1 MRESLY
7 EILEINSIWLTEEQ
21 KEELREDL
29 KNGKSLDGEIFEK
42 LFLWFSRL
50 KLTLTEW
57 SEAKNSVSFRCY
69 LFRLKDARDLLQSVI
84 ILQMRAEL
92 LYIAECN
99 NFESDLHIL
108 TGIVDEKMKRNDIVK
123 KYCDLTK
130 NYTKIRDKRESK
142 GLTRSEN
149 KLEHYFK
156 ILNLDWLNDQQREY
170 LKNMPSKGIREALRD
185 AVVNWFNHLHPAAKE
200 LATDL
205 FKGGCNKLL
214 RIRQEGCGYFGL
226 LDTQKINEL
235 KNYDDLTTYNEINE
249 LINPLREKLEL
260 RKIANDYNQTCREL
274 FGIGEEVETEEKR
287 GVGLRGTRT
296 SGRKRRY
303 LNNNDDEYKKRK
315 IGESL
320 EAIFKIH
327 SSWLTKEQK
336 EELREDLKN
345 GKSLDG
351 EIYEK
356 VFMWYR
362 RLGLS
367 DWSYEMLDFSSG
379 CVALSSESLRNTKQA
394 AEITMIEISLS
405 LIECNNL
412 SGDIKKLE
420 AIVDEKSK
428 RFDIVTKYCDFR
440 KNNTKIRAKRES
452 RGHKSSENKLSKY
465 FKILNLDWLDDKQRE
480 HLKDIKGVRT
490 SEERRDTNGRST
502 KLNSTG

>member
-1 MRESLY
+1 
-7 EILEINSIWLTEEQ
+7 
-21 KEELREDL
+21 
-29 KNGKSLDGEIFEK
+29 
-42 LFLWFSRL
+42 
-50 KLTLTEW
+50 
-57 SEAKNSVSFRCY
+57 
-69 LFRLKDARDLLQSVI
+69 
-84 ILQMRAEL
+84 MRAEL

-274 FGIGEEVETEEKR
+274 FGIGEEEGCGYFGSLDTQKINELKNYDDLTTYNKINELINPLREKLELREIATDYNQTCKELFGIGEEEEWRGGRRKRRSHNKRSNLRVERETEDLVQEVDDDYILSVIDGEVTINKR
-287 GVGLRGTRT
+287 IQRPDGQGAELKDTRT
-296 SGRKRRY
+296 SLEGIPSRKRRH
-303 LNNNDDEYKKRK
+303 LSSNEDEFKKRK
-315 IGESL
+315 MRESL
-320 EAIFKIH
+320 ETILEIH
-327 SSWLTKEQK
+327 SFWLTNRQE

-356 VFMWYR
+356 VYLW
-362 RLGLS
+362 L
-367 DWSYEMLDFSSG
+367 
-379 CVALSSESLRNTKQA
+379 
-394 AEITMIEISLS
+394 LS
-405 LIECNNL
+405 LELTEMKEAASDVFKRCNGFSLEVIE
-412 SGDIKKLE
+412 
-420 AIVDEKSK
+420 
-428 RFDIVTKYCDFR
+428 VTV
-440 KNNTKIRAKRES
+440 
-452 RGHKSSENKLSKY
+452 L
-465 FKILNLDWLDDKQRE
+465 QRE
-480 HLKDIKGVRT
+480 NHLTKG
-490 SEERRDTNGRST
+490 EI
-502 KLNSTG
+502 L